1 MRTRTVALAV
11 ALAFICMSASNLIGS
26 SEEEVPEKKSPPP
39 TVERLFRRMEIL
51 EARVAL
57 LDTRLK
63 VLDMR
68 SQLQALP
75 VVESHGAYTQDGSLP
90 KGWTRKEFNA
100 HYYYVVPLSSADQ
113 RGPSTPS
120 TPPAR

>member
-1 MRTRTVALAV
+1 MRTRTIVLVV
-11 ALAFICMSASNLIGS
+11 ALAFVCLFAGNLIGS

-39 TVERLFRRMEIL
+39 TVERLLRRIEIL

-90 KGWTRKEFNA
+90 KGWTRKEFNG
-100 HYYYVVPLSSADQ
+100 HYYYVVPLSSAD
-113 RGPSTPS
+113 RGRPP